1 MKEFGTNIV
10 DLLKNSVMTAAR
22 RKQENLRCST
32 SPEI

>member
-22 RKQENLRCST
+22 KQENLRCST